1 MTFCTTASPAV
12 TGDGVATIHHHVG
25 RPVCN
30 PTAADPAERLF
41 QIVGDVQLQPVH
53 ADGGFGALST
63 LSTLSALSVINGFSA
78 DR

>member
-12 TGDGVATIHHHVG
+12 TGAGVAAIHHCVG
-25 RPVCN
+25 QPVCN
-30 PTAADPAERLF
+30 PTAADPAEKLF
-41 QIVGDVQLQPVH
+41 QIVGDVQLQPVC
-53 ADGGFGALST
+53 ADGGFGA